1 MKFKRR
7 AFTLIELLVVI
18 AIIAIL
24 AAILFPV
31 FAQAKAAAKITS
43 SLSGLKQVA
52 IGLQIYSTDYDDVAV
67 PNYGWVENAA
77 VDPNVYHY
85 NNTWVGRTFPYVKN
99 QSIYFDKTV
108 AEIRDYNAR
117 YMDPYYPYE
126 PYTYTWAWITSF
138 SINVDGYT
146 QMGASD
152 DPCTAGTQATASS
165 MRSLTSFEDVAT
177 RLAVTPTRYGSIP
190 NWSWLRFILPAASQP
205 IADRYTDD
213 FSWNALV
220 FDARKT
226 YGKRFIGA
234 YADGHAAKYGYE
246 KFVKRYADTPAQNEY
261 DGSNAGYCAAM
272 TARDLWKFWGAPW
285 RND

>member
-1 MKFKRR
+1 MRR

-43 SLSGLKQVA
+43 SLSGLKQIA
-52 IGLQIYSTDYDDVAV
+52 LGLNMYAGDFDDTAV
-67 PNYGWVENAA
+67 PNYGWVENPA
-77 VDPNVYHY
+77 VDNNVYHY

-108 AEIRDYNAR
+108 SEISDYNRR
-117 YMDPYYPYE
+117 YLDPYYPYE

-146 QMGASD
+146 QQGSGANACS
-152 DPCTAGTQATASS
+152 PAVGFA
-165 MRSLTSFEDVAT
+165 MRSLTSFEDPAQ
-177 RLAVTPTRYGSIP
+177 RLAVTPTRYGSIQG
-190 NWSWLRFILPAASQP
+190 WSWLRFLLPQASQP
-205 IADRYTDD
+205 IADRYTDT

-220 FDARKT
+220 FDARRT
-226 YGKRFIGA
+226 YGNRFIGA
-234 YADGHAAKYGYE
+234 FADGHAAKYGNE
-246 KFVKRYADTPAQNEY
+246 KFAKRYAGNPAANEY
-261 DGSNAGYCAAM
+261 DGSLGNYCQFM
-272 TARDLWKFWGAPW
+272 TTRNLFQFWGAPW
-285 RND
+285 LSN